1 MSGFFNFAE
10 YFFNRRKAC
19 RFVLI
24 GKNDGEATQGSNVRK
39 FDGYDNYAQR
49 INNILLLVKL

>member
-1 MSGFFNFAE
+1 MILCQQYINPPVSGFFNFAE

-24 GKNDGEATQGSNVRK
+24 GKNDG
-39 FDGYDNYAQR
+39 
-49 INNILLLVKL
+49 